1 MAGRYGQKPSIVV
14 QASPIDHRPGIIRF
28 CLFRL
33 RAYAAVSTPAL
44 AGGEKRGAGTLDHR
58 TDPTQATPF

>member
-1 MAGRYGQKPSIVV
+1 MAGRYGQKPSVVV

-28 CLFRL
+28 CLSRL

-44 AGGEKRGAGTLDHR
+44 AEGEKTRSWH
-58 TDPTQATPF
+58 P